1 VNKGDQLI
9 ERGADGLQELSR
21 KARAKGGFVAK
32 FADELAE
39 DAEFLRKL
47 KPSLIAARAR
57 NEPPKAERVGSE
69 PMNEP
74 VGWNSASEPV
84 GSTSAFEPLGTSS
97 PGTSSPGSSSRPES
111 LDSTSPLEPAGG
123 APTHEPVTAR
133 LEAPSAPPLSAPR
146 PSRPPKKKRQGGPN
160 PFVVAGIALA
170 AGIVLAKV
178 IDWRG
183 HAHPRD

>member
-1 VNKGDQLI
+1 MSKGDQLI
-9 ERGADGLQELSR
+9 ERGADRLHELSR
-21 KARAKGGFVAK
+21 KARAKGGFAAK
-32 FADELAE
+32 VADELAE

-57 NEPPKAERVGSE
+57 SEPPKAERVGSE

-74 VGWNSASEPV
+74 ARWNSASEPV
-84 GSTSAFEPLGTSS
+84 DSTSAFEPLGSSS
-97 PGTSSPGSSSRPES
+97 PSES

-123 APTHEPVTAR
+123 PPTNEPVTAR

-146 PSRPPKKKRQGGPN
+146 PSKPPKKKRKGGPN

-183 HAHPRD
+183 HAHPRN

>member
-21 KARAKGGFVAK
+21 RARAKGGFAAK

-57 NEPPKAERVGSE
+57 NKPPKAERVGSE

-84 GSTSAFEPLGTSS
+84 GSTSAFEP
-97 PGTSSPGSSSRPES
+97 PGTSSPGSSSRSEP

-123 APTHEPVTAR
+123 GPTTEPITAR